1 LFEAP
6 SGRFEDALSGG
17 LLVVL
22 AVAHERPL
30 SKLFSI
36 VSWGACSHPTIAL

>member
-22 AVAHERPL
+22 VVAHAASLVE
-30 SKLFSI
+30 LFSLTYCI
-36 VSWGACSHPTIAL
+36 TVVL